1 MEILLAIV
9 GLVIGAVVTYLLI
22 QSQLKGLNDAHKAQ
36 TRRMREDLE
45 QDFALR
51 MQTAIQSAI
60 DEGREPAMCFEPRH
74 GVRIREGGVT
84 TDYLICLECSY
95 VHIYTNGNKKIE
107 VIEPK
112 HLEMLNGFLKP

>member
-1 MEILLAIV
+1 MKSGEYYGFKILDTVKIRNSSDIANI
-9 GLVIGAVVTYLLI
+9 
-22 QSQLKGLNDAHKAQ
+22 
-36 TRRMREDLE
+36 
-45 QDFALR
+45 
-51 MQTAIQSAI
+51 QTAIQSAI